1 MENPQSPDAF
11 GPKQYTYEQ
20 LAEATHKFSN
30 KYLLGEG
37 GFGQVYEGSL
47 DGKTFAIKKLRY
59 LPDQLEHEIRVVSG
73 ISHRNLVKLVGYC
86 IEAQERNALLVLE
99 YFPKKSLKVNLHNEA
114 ILDWP
119 TRMKIAKGTA
129 KGLQYLHEDC
139 ETKIIHQ
146 DIKPDNI
153 LLDNNFEP
161 KIADF
166 GLALVFPDHN
176 THISTS
182 TVGTEVYRERS
193 KKVSDKSDV
202 YSFGVVLLELITGRK
217 PIDED
222 IDIVAWAKALMNK
235 GEDLVEDDY
244 ARLID
249 STLKGHYNA
258 SEMGRMIHCAVISIY
273 KPLESRPNMKQIV
286 EVLEGRKS
294 TKELWFVNSQQD
306 SSPYNALAP
315 KKDNPHGPK
324 EFEYTVLADATG
336 KFSYAHRLGGGGFG
350 EVFSGTLSFKKNNR
364 ENLQSSD
371 VAIKKLAYNKD
382 KPGKEEF
389 EKEIKAV
396 GIVRHRCLVSL
407 IGYCCDEY
415 NRLLVLEFVPNKSL
429 RFHLHGNQQ
438 PTLEWS
444 KRMKIAISSAKGLE
458 YLHKGC
464 TPPIIHRDIKADN
477 ILIDNNFES
486 KIADF
491 GLAKFFPE
499 TGSVTHISTILK
511 GTNIYADPEKYPS
524 QKLSEKSD
532 VYSFGV
538 VLLELLTGKDPF
550 AGDGIVKWAMPLMI
564 EGNDLIK
571 DNYAD
576 LIDSK
581 LEGHYNPSQMTRMIY
596 CAAASVYKPSIS
608 RPMMEEIVL
617 VLQEKMPPENLWL
630 AKGET
635 SRQDNQSRKP
645 YPNELEPPTL
655 LRTFSFEELAS
666 VTSSFSGKHLLRDDY
681 FFQVYKGV
689 LPDNN
694 NQNVAI
700 KRIKHV
706 SEQRKDEFEE
716 EIEAINHVRHRNI
729 ITLIGYCSDKENNR
743 LLVFEFISDNS
754 LKFHL
759 HGNGSSTDLDW
770 SKRMKIAEG
779 LAEGLKYMHED
790 CKPRI
795 LHLYVKSDNI
805 FLNKKFEPKL
815 AEFGSAKLFPDSVT
829 HLSIDKIMKDSGY
842 MAPEYDSTNKH
853 LTDKFDVYSF
863 GVILLELITGKE
875 PVGDL
880 DGHTTIVDWAKRHLS
895 KGKDSFVDDKLLM
908 KYDTE
913 QMDRMIACALACVH
927 GDPQNRPQM
936 SEILEALKGRVSL

>member
-1 MENPQSPDAF
+1 MSSSEEESHTPARKDVKANEL
-11 GPKQYTYEQ
+11 KKYEYDE
-20 LAEATHKFSN
+20 LAKTTRLFSN
-30 KYLLGEG
+30 DKLLGRG
-37 GFGQVYEGSL
+37 SFGDVFKGSL
-47 DGKTFAIKKLRY
+47 PSGEVAIKKLKYRDGQWEKEFEE
-59 LPDQLEHEIRVVSG
+59 LIKALGTVRHQ
-73 ISHRNLVKLVGYC
+73 NLVSLIGYC
-86 IEAQERNALLVLE
+86 SDSSDRLLVSE
-99 YFPKKSLKVNLHNEA
+99 FVPNKSLKFHLYDGKRRSNLNWS
-114 ILDWP
+114 I
-119 TRMKIAKGTA
+119 RMKIAIDTA
-129 KGLQYLHEDC
+129 KGLAYLHKEC
-139 ETKIIHQ
+139 SSKIIHG
-146 DIKPDNI
+146 DIKAANI
-153 LLDNNFEP
+153 LLDDSFKP
-161 KIADF
+161 KVAEF
-166 GLALVFPDHN
+166 GLAKFYSKIDHKN
-176 THISTS
+176 HPSQKIS
-182 TVGTEVYRERS
+182 EE
-193 KKVSDKSDV
+193 SDV
-202 YSFGVVLLELITGRK
+202 YFFGIVLLELIMGK
-217 PIDED
+217 K
-222 IDIVAWAKALMNK
+222 VQNK
-235 GEDLVEDDY
+235 DV
-244 ARLID
+244 
-249 STLKGHYNA
+249 K
-258 SEMGRMIHCAVISIY
+258 
-273 KPLESRPNMKQIV
+273 KIV